1 MTRCTI
7 DAAMVSSRSI
17 MSWVCL
23 VAVVLCVLTLHRTR
37 VHVHMTIC
45 MHVPRW
51 PAGLHCVY
59 AMLARSSFGDAV
71 DPSASADDEWIP
83 IV

>member
-1 MTRCTI
+1 
-7 DAAMVSSRSI
+7 
-17 MSWVCL
+17 
-23 VAVVLCVLTLHRTR
+23 